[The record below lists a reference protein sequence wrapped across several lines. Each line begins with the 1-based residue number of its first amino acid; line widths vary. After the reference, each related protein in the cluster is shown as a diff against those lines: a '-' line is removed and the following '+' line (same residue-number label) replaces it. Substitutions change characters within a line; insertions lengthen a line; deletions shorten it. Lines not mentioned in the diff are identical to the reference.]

1 MFIHC
6 LFRAFCVLDF
16 IMPEPFRINE
26 SGAVCRMYVD
36 PVQWNVQ
43 PKQKRPPQEVNG
55 YLLNYV
61 IGSGAYS
68 KVRLGVKKGSGR
80 KVFSTN
86 YICNPANC

>member
-1 MFIHC
+1 
-6 LFRAFCVLDF
+6 
-16 IMPEPFRINE
+16 MPEPFRINE

-86 YICNPANC
+86 YICNPANY